1 MHQPLVGEYVLIF
14 PTGFFSFRIRRSHR
28 SDSLSG
34 ISLLLCILYVTYS
47 TYVFYVDR
55 IKHSGSHV
63 ELHTHFQLCMG
74 REYKLKELE
83 FECIK
88 ISLIKKNNLIEELG
102 LLAGKTL
109 RENDI
114 GKLFGKK
121 KRLSIKQY

>member
-1 MHQPLVGEYVLIF
+1 MHQHLVGEYVPIF
-14 PTGFFSFRIRRSHR
+14 STGFFGFRIRRSHR

-63 ELHTHFQLCMG
+63 ELHTHPQLCMG

-88 ISLIKKNNLIEELG
+88 ISLIKKNNFEELE
-102 LLAGKTL
+102 LLTGKTL

-121 KRLSIKQY
+121 TTFKH